1 MSSTK
6 KILLNTDKD
15 LNKINI
21 KKRKPEL
28 VYGLRNFIGNAVKFS
43 DQKVIIFIVSDN
55 INIFINIDD
64 DGQVFPKI

>member
-1 MSSTK
+1 MTLEDLLEDIINSFKETSSK

-21 KKRKPEL
+21 KRKPEL

-43 DQKVIIFIVSDN
+43 DQKVIIFI
-55 INIFINIDD
+55 
-64 DGQVFPKI
+64 K